1 MATPT
6 TLPATFTSGQTLTAA
21 DQNNLRGAFRILQV
35 VQGTPYST
43 IVSSSSTTYMDT
55 GLTATITCQ
64 NNTSKVLIIVQQTF
78 SKNNGNSSNA
88 VKAQIVSG
96 ATPIHVFMGAALYTA
111 TAVDNIGVS
120 ASAVFLDNPT
130 TTAAITYKTQFANYN
145 NSAQVSA
152 QTNSA
157 VSTITLLEI
166 SA

>member
-6 TLPATFTSGQTLTAA
+6 TLPASFTASTVLPAA
-21 DQNNLRGAFRILQV
+21 SLNNLRGAFRILQV

-43 IVSSSSTTYMDT
+43 LVSSSSTTYMDT

-78 SKNNGNSSNA
+78 SKNNGNASNA

-96 ATPIHVFMGAALYTA
+96 TTSIHVFQGAALYTG
-111 TAVDNIGVS
+111 TAVDFVGPS
-120 ASAVFLDNPT
+120 TSAVYLDNPT

-145 NSAQVSA
+145 NSASVSA
-152 QTNSA
+152 QTNGA
-157 VSTITLLEI
+157 VSTMTLLEI